1 MAGDGGAI
9 VAFAGL
15 VRDRFDDRE
24 IQGLQ
29 LEHYP
34 GMTEA
39 SMKKI
44 GEYAVKKWSLLEVLI
59 IHRVGLLKPSDQIVL
74 VIVGSGHRPDAFAAC
89 ECIMDFLKTEAV
101 FWKKEQGIEQSRWV
115 ESTQNDRDRRTSWEF

>member
-39 SMKKI
+39 SMNKI

-89 ECIMDFLKTEAV
+89 EWIMDFLKTEAI
-101 FWKKEQGIEQSRWV
+101 FWKKEQGIEQSRWD
-115 ESTQNDRDRRTSWEF
+115 EANQNERERRTSWEF